1 VALNAVL
8 LRKNDRLSKPASAA
22 AEGEGGTGMAGPAV
36 LTVAD
41 TIAKSFLLSAETRG
55 DRPAI
60 REKKFGVWQPTSW
73 RQWLQISRDIAY
85 ALHATGFRPGDV
97 ASILANAVPE
107 WVFADMGIL
116 CAGGVSSGIYPTDS
130 AAQVEYLVNDSA
142 TRVIFA
148 EDEEQLDKI
157 LACRA
162 RCPTLEK
169 IVIFDM
175 EGLSGFSDPRVMSLA
190 EFMALGRNHLQGR
203 EALWDQMIASRGAG
217 DLAILV
223 YTSGT
228 TGPPKGA
235 MHANRSVTHQ
245 MRHANDVYPSTD
257 SEERLVFLPL
267 CHVAERVI
275 GYYFSLALGS
285 VMNFAESPETVPDN
299 LREVQPTAFLAVPRI
314 WEKFYSGITIALKD
328 ATPFQKWMYRQALAI
343 GYRMTDCKLEGDT
356 PSLSLR
362 LLNRAAYWL
371 VFRNIRRM
379 LGLDRCRLAITG
391 AAPIAPDLIRW
402 YLALGLDM
410 REAYGQTESCGA
422 GTLMPAD
429 GIKLGSVGKAVPWGE
444 VAISP
449 QGEIL
454 IRGDFLF
461 MGYLNQPEKTAE
473 TVDAG
478 GWLHTGDVGSIDNE
492 GFVKITDRM
501 KDIIITSAGKNITP
515 SEIENQLKFSPYIS
529 DAVVIGDKRPYLT
542 CLVMIDQENVEK
554 FAQDHNIPFTNYAS
568 LCRAA
573 EIQDLIQ
580 REIEAVNVN
589 FARVE
594 TIKKFLLI
602 ERQLTPEDEELT
614 PTMKLKRNFVN
625 KRYAIEINAM
635 YGERAVA

>member
-1 VALNAVL
+1 
-8 LRKNDRLSKPASAA
+8 
-22 AEGEGGTGMAGPAV
+22 MAGPAV

-41 TIAKSFLLSAETRG
+41 TIVKSFLLAVETRG

-60 REKKFGVWQPTSW
+60 REKKFGIWHPTSW
-73 RQWLQISRDIAY
+73 RQWLQISKEIAY

-97 ASILANAVPE
+97 ASIMANAVPE

-130 AAQVEYLVNDSA
+130 AAQVEYLVNDSR
-142 TRVIFA
+142 TKVIFA

-157 LACRA
+157 LSCRA
-162 RCPTLEK
+162 RCPTLER
-169 IVIFDM
+169 IVVFDM
-175 EGLSGFSDPRVMSLA
+175 EGLNAFSDPMVISLA
-190 EFMALGRNHLQGR
+190 EFMALGSNHIQDH
-203 EALWDQMIASRGAG
+203 EALWEEMVASRVAS

-235 MHANRSVTHQ
+235 MHSNRSVTHQ
-245 MRHANDVYPSTD
+245 MRHAGDLFPSTD
-257 SEERLVFLPL
+257 DEERLVFLPL
-267 CHVAERVI
+267 CHVAERVG
-275 GYYFSLALGS
+275 GYYTSLALGS

-328 ATPFQKWMYRQALAI
+328 ATPFQNWMYRRALAV
-343 GYRMTDCKLEGDT
+343 GYRLTDCKLEGDA
-356 PSLSLR
+356 PPLALR
-362 LLNRAAYWL
+362 LANEAAYWL

-379 LGLDRCRLAITG
+379 LGLDRCRLAFTG

-402 YLALGLDM
+402 YLALGIDM
-410 REAYGQTESCGA
+410 REVYGQTENCGVA
-422 GTLMPAD
+422 TVMPAD
-429 GIKLGSVGKAVPWGE
+429 RVKLGSVGKAAPWGE
-444 VAISP
+444 VRISP

-473 TVDAG
+473 TVDAQ

-501 KDIIITSAGKNITP
+501 KDIIITSGGKNITP
-515 SEIENQLKFSPYIS
+515 SEIENQLKFSPYVS
-529 DAVVIGDKRPYLT
+529 DAVVIGDKRAYLT

-554 FAQDHNIPFTNYAS
+554 FAQDHDIPFTNYAS

-580 REIEAVNVN
+580 REIEAVNAN

-594 TIKKFLLI
+594 TIKKFFLI

-614 PTMKLKRNFVN
+614 PTMKLKRSFVN
-625 KRYAIEINAM
+625 KRYASEIDAM
-635 YGERAVA
+635 YRDKAVA

>member
-1 VALNAVL
+1 M
-8 LRKNDRLSKPASAA
+8 S
-22 AEGEGGTGMAGPAV
+22 MARPAV

-41 TIAKSFLLSAETRG
+41 TIAKSFLLAVETRG

-60 REKKFGVWQPTSW
+60 REKKFGIWQPTSW

-85 ALHATGFRPGDV
+85 GLHATGFRPGDV
-97 ASILANAVPE
+97 ASIIANAVPE

-130 AAQVEYLVNDSA
+130 AAQVEYLLNDSA

-162 RCPTLEK
+162 RCPTLQK
-169 IVIFDM
+169 IVVFDM
-175 EGLSGFSDPRVMSLA
+175 EGLSGFSDPMVLSLA
-190 EFMALGRNHLQGR
+190 EFMALGRNHIQGR
-203 EALWDQMIASRGAG
+203 EALWDEMIANRSAG

-235 MHANRSVTHQ
+235 MHSNRSVTHQ
-245 MRHANDVYPSTD
+245 MRHANEVYPSTD

-267 CHVAERVI
+267 CHVAERVV
-275 GYYFSLALGS
+275 GYYYSLALGS

-328 ATPFQKWMYRQALAI
+328 ATPFQNWMYRRALAI
-343 GYRMTDCKLEGDT
+343 GYRMTEYKLQGDT
-356 PSLSLR
+356 PPFSLR
-362 LLNRAAYWL
+362 LANRLAYRL

-379 LGLDRCRLAITG
+379 LGLDRCRVAITG

-402 YLALGLDM
+402 YLALGIDM

-422 GTLMPAD
+422 GTVMPAD

-449 QGEIL
+449 VGEIL

-461 MGYLNQPEKTAE
+461 MG
-473 TVDAG
+473 
-478 GWLHTGDVGSIDNE
+478 
-492 GFVKITDRM
+492 
-501 KDIIITSAGKNITP
+501 
-515 SEIENQLKFSPYIS
+515 
-529 DAVVIGDKRPYLT
+529 
-542 CLVMIDQENVEK
+542 
-554 FAQDHNIPFTNYAS
+554 
-568 LCRAA
+568 
-573 EIQDLIQ
+573 
-580 REIEAVNVN
+580 
-589 FARVE
+589 
-594 TIKKFLLI
+594 
-602 ERQLTPEDEELT
+602 
-614 PTMKLKRNFVN
+614 
-625 KRYAIEINAM
+625 
-635 YGERAVA
+635 